1 MLEIHTQKNL
11 FINKNSLSQQ
21 VEYTISYLEIISLH
35 GRKQNKTDMK
45 QNIIRNVELHLHSK
59 LKFMSNQVELILH
72 YDSYLIL
79 LTKHLNTNIF
89 SPILG

>member
-1 MLEIHTQKNL
+1 
-11 FINKNSLSQQ
+11 
-21 VEYTISYLEIISLH
+21 
-35 GRKQNKTDMK
+35 MK